1 MLTVHWLSRENKS
14 LPVSFES
21 RVKPKI
27 NHSFSLLEMEQFMQK
42 LKSKVTVGIVG
53 GSDYSKITEQ
63 LGKF

>member
-27 NHSFSLLEMEQFMQK
+27 NHLLEMEQFMQK